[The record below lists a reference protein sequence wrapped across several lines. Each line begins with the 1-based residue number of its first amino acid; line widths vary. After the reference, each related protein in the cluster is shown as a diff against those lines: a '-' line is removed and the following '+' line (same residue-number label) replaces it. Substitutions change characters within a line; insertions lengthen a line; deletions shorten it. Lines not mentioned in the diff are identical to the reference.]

1 MANYTLLEL
10 VQQVTGELGVN
21 QPSFVIGNNDPQI
34 VQFLALVNR
43 LGRDIAKQ
51 YEWQRLNKEF
61 SVTTVQGTPTYALP
75 SDWLYQINQTE
86 WDRTSRWPL
95 IGPATTQEWQI
106 YKSAI
111 ISEGPNLRFR
121 IANGFLEVDPPTGGL
136 DLSFFYVSRNWI
148 DGADGFGYDKFQADG
163 DRSVFDDSLM
173 VTGLKAQWKASKGLD
188 GTFDAAE
195 FRTMLDTIKAQDKG
209 AQKLSLGGFPRN
221 ILLTQWNISDGNWP
235 SN

>member
-21 QPSFVIGNNDPQI
+21 RPSFVIGNNDPQI
-34 VQFLALVNR
+34 VQLLALVNR
-43 LGRDIAKQ
+43 LGRDISKQ

-121 IANGFLEVDPPTGGL
+121 IANSFLEVDPPTGGL

-148 DGADGFGYDKFQADG
+148 DGADGLGYDKFQADG
-163 DRSVFDDSLM
+163 DRAVFDDSLM

>member
-21 QPSFVIGNNDPQI
+21 RPSFVVGNNDPQI

-148 DGADGFGYDKFQADG
+148 DGADGLGYDKFQADG